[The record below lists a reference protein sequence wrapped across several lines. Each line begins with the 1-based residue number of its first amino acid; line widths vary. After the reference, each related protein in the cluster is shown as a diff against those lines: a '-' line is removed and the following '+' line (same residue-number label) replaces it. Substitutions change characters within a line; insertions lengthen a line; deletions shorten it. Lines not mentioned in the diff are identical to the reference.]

1 MEGHV
6 KIITTATAADR
17 RDLSQRRAKMAN
29 RISRCA
35 AIAALVVT
43 AGAVTNGAHA
53 GVGLDVNIDPLAI
66 GNAIAGAVRNNQ
78 DREACITDLAN
89 ATDNQTQYRKNILVV
104 NLAEHPYLHS
114 NNVVFYGSAQCKD
127 ARVAVWAFGDGQFT
141 REGDGGYINWF
152 LIGNFTRSGDQG
164 RNVTFRPR

>member
-6 KIITTATAADR
+6 KIITTATAADH
-17 RDLSQRRAKMAN
+17 RDLSQRRAKMAH

-43 AGAVTNGAHA
+43 VTNGAHA
-53 GVGLDVNIDPLAI
+53 GTGLDVKVDPLAI

-89 ATDNQTQYRKNILVV
+89 ATDSQTHYRKNILVV
-104 NLAEHPYLHS
+104 NLAQHPYLHS
-114 NNVVFYGSAQCKD
+114 NNIVFYGSAQCKD